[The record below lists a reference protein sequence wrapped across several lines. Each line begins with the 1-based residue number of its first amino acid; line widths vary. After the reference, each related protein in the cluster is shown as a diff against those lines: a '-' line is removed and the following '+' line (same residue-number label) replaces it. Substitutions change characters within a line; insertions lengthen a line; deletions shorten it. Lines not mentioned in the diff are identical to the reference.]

1 MYFKMF
7 PIFVYHLSEGR
18 LVDITK
24 KAMEVQSQEKVEMAV
39 KKKTKKEKTPP
50 SQIKYEKTRPTVSA
64 RLPKEKRERLLEL
77 LRSLG
82 ITLPQL
88 LLHFIDEYEIRVKP
102 VDEARQAGYEE
113 AKRTYM
119 VTHPCAVCGKPI
131 VITSQQAKDAA
142 SKCMTEQGWGHKEC
156 HEKMRLQSKAR

>member
-1 MYFKMF
+1 
-7 PIFVYHLSEGR
+7 
-18 LVDITK
+18 
-24 KAMEVQSQEKVEMAV
+24 MAV
-39 KKKTKKEKTPP
+39 KKKTRKEKTPP
-50 SQIKYEKTRPTVSA
+50 SRIKYEKNHPTVSA

-113 AKRTYM
+113 AKKTYM
-119 VTHPCAVCGKPI
+119 VTYPCAVCGKPL
-131 VITSQQAKDAA
+131 VITSQQAKEAVG
-142 SKCMTEQGWGHKEC
+142 KYMTEHGWHHTEC
-156 HEKMRLQSKAR
+156 PKQKRQS